1 LRLPIFV
8 SLVYLFL
15 YLPIIVLVVFSFNS
29 GDSYSWSGFTLQWY
43 KELFQTKEIWS
54 ALINSLI
61 VGISAVTLS
70 VLLSVFMIWG
80 LYQKL
85 TSQKINYLIS
95 IFYIT
100 MIVPDIVIATS
111 LLVFFYFFHVSFS
124 LATLIVG
131 HTILGLG
138 FAVPIIYSRYKELDK
153 RVVEASLDL
162 GASDLQTFF
171 YVIVPFLYPALL
183 SSALTVFVVSLDD
196 FLISF
201 FCAGSSS
208 QTLSLYIFAVI
219 RQGLSPI
226 LNALSTLILAGS
238 SLLVFIFT
246 FLKLKSSSRKL

>member
-1 LRLPIFV
+1 MRLQLFV
-8 SLVYLFL
+8 SCVYLFL
-15 YLPIIVLVVFSFNS
+15 YLPIIVLIIFSFNS

-43 KELFQTKEIWS
+43 KELFHTREIWS
-54 ALINSLI
+54 AFTNSLI
-61 VGISAVTLS
+61 VGISAVSLSLILS
-70 VLLSVFMIWG
+70 VLMIWG
-80 LYQKL
+80 LYQEL
-85 TSQKINYLIS
+85 TTQKIKYLIS

-138 FAVPIIYSRYKELDK
+138 FAVPIIYSRYQELDK

-162 GASDLQTFF
+162 GASDWQTFF
-171 YVIVPFLYPALL
+171 YVIIPFLSPALL
-183 SSALTVFVVSLDD
+183 SSALTVFIVSLDD

-201 FCAGSSS
+201 FCAGASS
-208 QTLSLYIFAVI
+208 QTLSLYIFAII

-226 LNALSTLILAGS
+226 LNALSTLILVGS
-238 SLLVFIFT
+238 SLLVFILT
-246 FLKLKSSSRKL
+246 FLKLKSPGRKL